1 VIIPP
6 QRGFLSGNELGAL
19 LDRLPVP
26 DEEFGPDI
34 ARLSEVLRA
43 PAEPWPSCSADSAWC
58 PSI

>member
-43 PAEPWPSCSADSAWC
+43 PVEPWPS
-58 PSI
+58 

>member
-34 ARLSEVLRA
+34 ARLSEVLRE
-43 PAEPWPSCSADSAWC
+43 PAEPWPS
-58 PSI
+58 